1 MMDTNDTMDY
11 PDYNETFWI
20 WNTTSFR
27 LNQTGCCIPGVE
39 RFIVPILFSLVVL
52 IGCFG
57 NSLVIVVVL
66 KNKDFF
72 RTTTNMFILNL
83 SIADLLFLVFCVPF
97 HAIIYTSLNWPFGE
111 AMCKLVHLIQYASMV
126 ASIFTL
132 VCMSVD
138 RYLAV
143 VYPLQTKHIRR
154 PIIALGASVAIWIMA
169 VAIAAPWPVFY
180 KTRVY
185 DDLGPHPVVV
195 CADDWGH
202 LRKDRSIYF
211 LVLFLLT
218 YALPLMAIAVLSTLM
233 VHSIWKHPIPECPSL
248 EETLRQRRHVTRLVI
263 VVVVTFFLCWF
274 PSHLLWLWTSYF
286 PDTWKQ
292 TYPFYYFRVTSH
304 VLAYTNSSLNPILYC
319 FLSENFRHGFAKAL
333 KINRNRIMPTYP
345 PFSRTIYSNCTE
357 ERPII
362 GAVDTTV

>member
-1 MMDTNDTMDY
+1 MENITEYELYEESDNY
-11 PDYNETFWI
+11 SSS
-20 WNTTSFR
+20 WNYTRNYTS
-27 LNQTGCCIPGVE
+27 CCLPGIE
-39 RFIVPILFSLVVL
+39 RFIIPVIFSVVVI

-97 HAIIYTSLNWPFGE
+97 HAIIYTSLDWPFGE
-111 AMCKLVHLIQYASMV
+111 VMCKFIHLVQYSSMV
-126 ASIFTL
+126 ASILTL
-132 VCMSVD
+132 VSMSID

-143 VYPLQTKHIRR
+143 IYPLHTKHVRR
-154 PIIALGASVAIWIMA
+154 PVVALCVSVVVWMIAL
-169 VAIAAPWPVFY
+169 AIAAPWPVFY
-180 KTRVY
+180 TTRVY
-185 DDLGPHPVVV
+185 DDIGPRPIVV

-202 LRKDRSIYF
+202 LRNDRSTYF
-211 LVLFLLT
+211 LILFLFT
-218 YALPLMAIAVLSTLM
+218 YALPLLTIAILSAMM
-233 VHSIWKHPIPECPSL
+233 VYSLWKHPIPECLTL

-263 VVVVTFFLCWF
+263 IVVITFFLCWF

-286 PDTWKQ
+286 PDTWHHN
-292 TYPFYYFRVTSH
+292 YAFYYFRVMSH
-304 VLAYTNSSLNPILYC
+304 VLAYANSSLNPILYC
-319 FLSENFRHGFAKAL
+319 FLSENFRQGFAHAL
-333 KINRNRIMPTYP
+333 KINRNRVMPSYP
-345 PFSRTIYSNCTE
+345 PFSRRVYGNCTE